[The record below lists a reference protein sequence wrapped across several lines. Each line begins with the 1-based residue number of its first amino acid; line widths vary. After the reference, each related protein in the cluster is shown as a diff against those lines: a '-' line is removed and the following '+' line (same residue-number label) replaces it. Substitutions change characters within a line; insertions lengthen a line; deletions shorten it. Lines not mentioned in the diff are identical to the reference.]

1 MRMRKKM
8 GYGLGLLLL
17 VLVGHTPF
25 SLVSQSAS
33 QGERPRGMENVT
45 WTWQLVQS
53 GIFWPEDDP
62 TFPIA
67 VTFDQEF
74 QGTALYDWD
83 RGIFIHAEAPLETG
97 PVRRINTLGPSGLR
111 CQYFTPTLRA
121 KIVQDGKAVE
131 FYCSRTIT
139 GTLEQSGKEKE
150 YDFGSLGG
158 SEPAFVVTADE
169 MEEGVK

>member
-1 MRMRKKM
+1 MRMRKRM
-8 GYGLGLLLL
+8 GYGFVFLLFAF
-17 VLVGHTPF
+17 VSSIAF

-33 QGERPRGMENVT
+33 QGERPRGMEDVT

-139 GTLEQSGKEKE
+139 GTLEQSGKD

-158 SEPAFVVTADE
+158 SEPVFVVTADE
-169 MEEGVK
+169 MEEGIK

>member
-1 MRMRKKM
+1 MRKKM
-8 GYGLGLLLL
+8 GYAVGLLLFAF
-17 VLVGHTPF
+17 VGSAAF
-25 SLVSQSAS
+25 SLVSRSTS
-33 QGERPRGMENVT
+33 QGERPRGIRDMT

-97 PVRRINTLGPSGLR
+97 PVRRINTLGPGELN
-111 CQYFTPTLRA
+111 CQYFTPALRA
-121 KIVQDGKAVE
+121 KIVQNGKAVE

-139 GTLEQSGKEKE
+139 GILEQSGKE

-158 SEPAFVVTADE
+158 SEPAFVVTADQV
-169 MEEGVK
+169 EEGTK